1 MILNVDGSALTNL
14 GKVGFGGLVHNHD
27 GTFQFGFYGSVG
39 LSNILHAEIQALL
52 VGIKQC
58 WQTEFRKVM
67 CFSDSLHVVQLVKE
81 GTSQFHHYANEL
93 EIIQDFMKKDW
104 TISLHHTFREGN
116 ACADVLAKLGATN
129 VDPLI
134 VLQEPPY
141 SLSLALLADAYGV
154 SFVRT

>member
-1 MILNVDGSALTNL
+1 MVSFL
-14 GKVGFGGLVHNHD
+14 HD
-27 GTFQFGFYGSVG
+27 QKPYLYFGFYGSVG

-52 VGIKQC
+52 VGIKLC
-58 WQTEFRKVM
+58 WQAVFRKVK

-93 EIIQDFMKKDW
+93 EIIKDFMKKDW
-104 TISLHHTFREGN
+104 TISLHHTFHEGN

-134 VLQEPPY
+134 VLQEPPS
-141 SLSLALLADAYGV
+141 SLSLALLVDARGV